1 MELDFS
7 SRITFTPKFN
17 GNRTAPESD
26 RFTVTYKNPTPSM
39 KGRLISKPELRF
51 RYDAEGR
58 VEGGDTVIPN
68 DRKAIVDT
76 MIIRIDGL
84 SYTIDGEKKAITDAK
99 TLWEAPVI
107 FDGLITELA
116 DEFRIALENKVEE
129 KN

>member
-17 GNRTAPESD
+17 GNREAPESE
-26 RFTVTYKNPTPSM
+26 RFTVTYKNPTPTM
-39 KGRLISKPELRF
+39 KNRLISHPELRF
-51 RYDAEGR
+51 HYDAEGR
-58 VEGGDTVIPN
+58 VEGGDTVVPN

-76 MIIRIDGL
+76 MIIRLDGL
-84 SYTIDGEKKAITDAK
+84 SYTIDGEKKTITDAK

-116 DEFRIALENKVEE
+116 DEFRIALEKKVEE